1 MSLLTDRQTNLLY
14 ELYGLPFQL
23 KTITLG
29 ETGLSSAP
37 PLTDLFQ
44 SAKDRL
50 REAIGEINLEPD
62 KVARVGEI
70 LAEYEGLSLDPSKID
85 RDGYSFKF
93 RDSIQN
99 LKERLYPYTGIR
111 VPRSGG
117 GRGNRVP
124 LG

>member
-1 MSLLTDRQTNLLY
+1 MLLTDRQTNLLY

-29 ETGLSSAP
+29 DSGLSSAP
-37 PLTDLFQ
+37 PMTELFQ

-50 REAIGEINLEPD
+50 AEAIGEINLEPD

-70 LAEYEGLSLDPSKID
+70 LTEYEGLSLDPSKID

-93 RDSIQN
+93 RDSVQN
-99 LKERLYPYTGIR
+99 LKERLYPYTGSR
-111 VPRSGG
+111 VTRSGSS
-117 GRGNRVP
+117 RSNRLQ